1 MLAHLPVLQV
11 ILPLIAAPVCILLRR
26 ATLVW
31 LFATVVCVLTFA
43 ISVVLLVQVM
53 GGEPIRYELGNWV
66 APWGIVYVVDSVSA
80 LILVIVSG
88 IAAVAMPFA
97 LRSAAS
103 EIEPD
108 RLYLFY
114 TMYLLCLAGLLGIAI
129 TGDAFNLFVFLE
141 ISSLSS
147 YTLIS
152 LGRNRKALHAAFQ
165 YLVMGTIGATLY
177 LIGIGLLYALTGT
190 LNMADLAVRLA
201 PLLDSR
207 ITLAAFGFIVVGLGL
222 KLAMFPLH
230 LWLPNAYTH
239 SPSVVSVFLAGTA
252 TKVSLYALLR
262 ILYDVFGVRFDFEQQ
277 PMSALFAIVAVAG
290 LVICSL
296 VAMYQQNVKRIL
308 AFSSVAQI
316 GYMLLGVA
324 FATAAGLQAS
334 LLHIFN
340 HALLKSG
347 LFLAVGCLVLRTGSS
362 QLANLSGIAREM
374 PWTMAA
380 FVVCGLSLIGV
391 PATAGFISKW
401 YLVSA
406 AIEKGW
412 WPFAALIVAT
422 SLLAVI
428 YIWRVIEV
436 AYFRPASDRPAG
448 SPPATEAPLSMLV
461 PTWIIAAANIWFGL
475 DASAPA
481 AITARA
487 AKALMGAGG

>member
-11 ILPLIAAPVCILLRR
+11 ILPLIAAPVCVLLRR
-26 ATLVW
+26 SGVVW
-31 LFATVVCVLTFA
+31 LFSTVVCGLSFA
-43 ISVVLLVQVM
+43 IAVALLVQVA
-53 GGEPIRYELGNWV
+53 GGDTIRYQLGGWV
-66 APWGIVYVVDSVSA
+66 APWGIVYVVDTLSA
-80 LILVIVSG
+80 LVLVIVSG
-88 IAAVAMPFA
+88 IAAVAMPYA

-114 TMYLLCLAGLLGIAI
+114 TMYLLCLAGLLGIVI

-165 YLVMGTIGATLY
+165 YLIMGTIGATFY

-190 LNMADLAVRLA
+190 LNMADLAVRLG
-201 PLLDSR
+201 PVLESR

-262 ILYDVFGVRFDFEQQ
+262 ILYGVFGFRFTFDQE

-290 LVICSL
+290 ILICSL
-296 VAMYQQNVKRIL
+296 VAIYQQNVKRIL

-324 FATAAGLQAS
+324 FATAAGLQAG

-347 LFLAVGCLVLRTGSS
+347 LFLAIGCVVVRTGSS
-362 QLANLSGIAREM
+362 RLASLSGIAREM

-406 AIEKGW
+406 ALAKGW

-428 YIWRVIEV
+428 YVWRVIEV
-436 AYFRPASDRPAG
+436 AYFRPPSDRPAG
-448 SPPATEAPLSMLV
+448 AARLREAPLSMLV
-461 PTWIIAAANIWFGL
+461 PTWILVAANVYFGL
-475 DASAPA
+475 DASIPA
-481 AITARA
+481 DLTARA
-487 AKALMGAGG
+487 AKALIGGS